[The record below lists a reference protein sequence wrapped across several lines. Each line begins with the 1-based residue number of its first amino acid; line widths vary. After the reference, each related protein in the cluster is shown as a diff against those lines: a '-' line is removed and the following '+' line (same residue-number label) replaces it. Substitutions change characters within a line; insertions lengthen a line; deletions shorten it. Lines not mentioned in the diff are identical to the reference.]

1 MDISMRY
8 LDRGWKKG
16 LLLFYLLILLPFPVA
31 AQKLVAVKNTVDVGK
46 TGYQQPITAVF
57 EFRNK
62 SSRKL
67 KIEKVR
73 PDCNCTTV
81 EYPKGDIGSNEQFQI
96 RMTYDARQLGHFNK
110 QAAVFS
116 NGTKKPLYII
126 MTGLVLEGYVDV
138 SGTYPI
144 QFGDLLLDR
153 GDLEFD
159 DINRGDQQEQELHIF
174 NNGTRTYQPNLM
186 HLPSY
191 LTATMTPQRLAPNQ
205 AGVMKVTL
213 NSTDLHD
220 YGLTQSTVY
229 LAGNPGDKVS
239 PDNEIPVSAVLLP
252 SFAGTTSAQLA
263 YAPKIQLSQEKV
275 DVQFDGKKKKSFV
288 ISISNQ
294 GRSELDI
301 SSLQL
306 FTIGLQVSLGKS
318 KLRPGE
324 STKLK
329 ITAIR
334 DELKKVRTRPRILM
348 ITNDPQKPK
357 VTININV
364 K

>member
-1 MDISMRY
+1 MNRKHILSA
-8 LDRGWKKG
+8 LF
-16 LLLFYLLILLPFPVA
+16 LLAALPVS
-31 AQKLVAVKNTVDVGK
+31 AQKLVAVKNTVDMGK
-46 TGYQQPITAVF
+46 TGYQQPVTAVF

-67 KIEKVR
+67 KIEAVR
-73 PDCNCTTV
+73 PDCNCTTID
-81 EYPKGDIGSNEQFQI
+81 YPKGEIGSNETFQI

-110 QAAVFS
+110 QAAIVS
-116 NGTKKPLYII
+116 NGTKKPFYIT

-144 QFGDLLLDR
+144 QFGDLLLDKNE
-153 GDLEFD
+153 LEFD
-159 DINRGDQQEQELHIF
+159 DVNRGDQQVQELHIF
-174 NNGTRTYQPNLM
+174 NNGTRMYQPNLM
-186 HLPSY
+186 HLPPY
-191 LTATMTPQRLAPNQ
+191 LTATMTPQRLTPNQ
-205 AGVMKVTL
+205 AGTMKVTL
-213 NSTDLHD
+213 NSSDLHD
-220 YGLTQSTVY
+220 FGLTQSTVY

-239 PDNEIPVSAVLLP
+239 PDNEIAVSAVLLP
-252 SFAGTTSAQLA
+252 SFAGITSAQQQ

-275 DVQFDGKKKKSFV
+275 DIQFEGKKKKTFV
-288 ISISNQ
+288 IDISNQ

-306 FTIGLQVSLGKS
+306 FTSGLQVSLGKS
-318 KLRPGE
+318 KLNPGE

-329 ITAIR
+329 ITAMR
-334 DELKKVRTRPRILM
+334 DELQKVRVRPRILM